1 MDESVHTVNAAAVV
15 LAAAA
20 RSSTGLHRHH
30 NHLQQQLLR
39 DDHATAA
46 TVSQADRCSRLLLL
60 LASARSDKLTNSY
73 NTTVLSCSAR
83 LPSCVC
89 LPCLTSCR
97 LKMLG

>member
-46 TVSQADRCSRLLLL
+46 TSGQRFGVPALLRFD
-60 LASARSDKLTNSY
+60 AMHAF
-73 NTTVLSCSAR
+73 
-83 LPSCVC
+83 PSHEF
-89 LPCLTSCR
+89 SSN
-97 LKMLG
+97 